1 MAKTRITAR
10 ALRLAASQVRA
21 AKSAGVTFPA
31 VEEAPDLLRRAKK
44 WLDDHQDWPAVV
56 GGKKEAQWWA
66 IDAAARELEEALKG

>member
-1 MAKTRITAR
+1 MAKTCITAR

-31 VEEAPDLLRRAKK
+31 VEEAPDLLDRAHS
-44 WLDDHQDWPAVV
+44 WLKANEDWASTI